1 MRVSVIFTGGTIGS
15 KLTSGDVISTDNTA
29 AYELLAV
36 YEAQTGHLPVEF
48 LTSEPYYILSENVR
62 AKNLLTLI
70 QAITDT
76 LSTSDPDGIIVTHGT
91 DTLQYTAAILGYVF
105 STASVPI
112 ILVSS
117 NYVLEDAR
125 ANGLSNFSH
134 AISFLSYLSCQP
146 GLPEQRKTG
155 VFVSYQNTGQPALI
169 HRATRLL
176 PSLPFTDEVHS
187 CMNQWF
193 AKLTD
198 SRWELNPRYLSTP
211 DTFSMSPK
219 QILLTD
225 DSKGILRIRPY
236 PGMVYPE
243 IPSGT
248 KAILHESFHSGTIG
262 IHTSLT
268 DFVTEAS
275 RKKIPIYL
283 SGLNSSENAYET
295 SAQYRTL
302 GLTVLPVSS
311 VIAQYCKLW
320 LATSNGLKLDFIMQA
335 AWGED
340 FII

>member
-15 KLTSGDVISTDNTA
+15 KLTSEHVISTDNTA
-29 AYELLAV
+29 AYELLAA
-36 YEAQTGHLPVEF
+36 YESQPDHLPVQF
-48 LTSEPYYILSENVR
+48 LTSEPYYILSENIR
-62 AKNLLTLI
+62 AQNLITLI
-70 QAITDT
+70 REITNV
-76 LSTSDPDGIIVTHGT
+76 LSTADPDGIIVTHGT

-117 NYVLEDAR
+117 NYVLQDAR

-134 AISFLSYLSCQP
+134 AISFLSYLSCQW
-146 GLPEQRKTG
+146 GLPERRRTG

-211 DTFSMSPK
+211 DTFSVSPK
-219 QILLTD
+219 QVSLTD
-225 DSKGILRIRPY
+225 DSGCILRIRPY

-248 KAILHESFHSGTIG
+248 RAILHESFHSGTIG
-262 IHTSLT
+262 IHAALT

-283 SGLNSSENAYET
+283 SGFNPSENAYET
-295 SAQYRTL
+295 SAQYRAL
-302 GLTVLPVSS
+302 GLAVLPVSS

-320 LATSNGLKLDFIMQA
+320 LATGNGLKLDSMMQET
-335 AWGED
+335 WGED
-340 FII
+340 LIT